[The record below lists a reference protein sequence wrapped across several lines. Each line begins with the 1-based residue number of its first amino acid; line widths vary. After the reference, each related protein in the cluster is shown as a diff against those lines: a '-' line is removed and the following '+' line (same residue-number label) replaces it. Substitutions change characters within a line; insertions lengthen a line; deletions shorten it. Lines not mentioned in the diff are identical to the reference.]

1 MSKSRVMV
9 ALRDAGSVESLVT
22 LACQMA
28 AAMNADLTA
37 LHVVE
42 VPPVT
47 PIDADDE
54 ILDREGRAILS
65 AAQKVASERFSRKLD
80 TRLLRAREAGEA
92 ILGEAKDQGLD
103 LLILG
108 QGGPHSLG
116 DYLAGSAVR
125 HVGRRAP
132 CRILVQI
139 PPSQHAQ

>member
-1 MSKSRVMV
+1 MAKPQVMV
-9 ALRDAGSVESLVT
+9 ALRDSGSVESLVT

-28 AAMNADLTA
+28 AALNADLTA

-54 ILDREGRAILS
+54 VLDRDGKAILA
-65 AAQKVASERFSRKLD
+65 AAQKVAAEKFSRKI
-80 TRLLRAREAGEA
+80 TTQLLRAREAGDA
-92 ILGEAKDQGLD
+92 ILDEAKEQGLS

-116 DYLAGSAVR
+116 DYLTGSAVR
-125 HVGRRAP
+125 HIGRHAP
-132 CRILVQI
+132 CRVLVQI
-139 PPSQHAQ
+139 PPTQES